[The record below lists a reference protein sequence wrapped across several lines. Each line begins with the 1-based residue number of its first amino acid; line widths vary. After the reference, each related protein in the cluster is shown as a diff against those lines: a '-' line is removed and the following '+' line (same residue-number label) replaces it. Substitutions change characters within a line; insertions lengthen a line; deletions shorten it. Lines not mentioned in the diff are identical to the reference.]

1 LIVQPFLHL
10 TTAEIGHGLIA
21 LVVLA
26 AALPVAISV
35 LILLVLGMR
44 MVRARLGRIRRRHI
58 AQAGRRVDAQ
68 VVNLASQRAG

>member
-1 LIVQPFLHL
+1 MQAFLHL

-35 LILLVLGMR
+35 LILMVLVIR
-44 MVRARLGRIRRRHI
+44 MVRARLGRIRQRRI

-68 VVNLASQRAG
+68 AVNLASQRAG

>member
-1 LIVQPFLHL
+1 
-10 TTAEIGHGLIA
+10 
-21 LVVLA
+21 
-26 AALPVAISV
+26 VAISV